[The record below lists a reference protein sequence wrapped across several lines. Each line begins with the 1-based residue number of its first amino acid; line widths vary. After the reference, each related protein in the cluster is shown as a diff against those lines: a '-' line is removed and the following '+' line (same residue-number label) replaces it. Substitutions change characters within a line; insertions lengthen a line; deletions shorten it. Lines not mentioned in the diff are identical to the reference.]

1 MPRRRDVLKYAAA
14 SLTLLVSRVG
24 AGATAVGSILAVRVW
39 PAPDYTR
46 VTLEHD
52 QPIRF
57 SYLLVKDPERLVVDL
72 EGVEFNSVLQ
82 MLPSKILD
90 SDPYIKLIR
99 AGRNKPGVV
108 RLVIELKDE
117 IKPQVFSLK
126 PVGEY
131 GHRLVLD
138 LYPLEPID
146 PLMALLE
153 KSGEPSLKAE
163 SSLGKQAGRKAG
175 RSGNRKG

>member
-14 SLTLLVSRVG
+14 SLTLLVTKVG

-52 QPIRF
+52 QTIRF

-90 SDPYIKLIR
+90 
-99 AGRNKPGVV
+99 
-108 RLVIELKDE
+108 
-117 IKPQVFSLK
+117 
-126 PVGEY
+126 
-131 GHRLVLD
+131 
-138 LYPLEPID
+138 
-146 PLMALLE
+146 
-153 KSGEPSLKAE
+153 
-163 SSLGKQAGRKAG
+163 
-175 RSGNRKG
+175 